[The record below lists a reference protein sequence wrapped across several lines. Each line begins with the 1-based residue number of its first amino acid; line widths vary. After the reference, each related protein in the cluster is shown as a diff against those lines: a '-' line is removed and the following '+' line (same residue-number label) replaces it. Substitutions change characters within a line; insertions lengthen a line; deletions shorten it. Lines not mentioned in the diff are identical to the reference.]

1 VCVVVASE
9 TTYPMSFDTPF
20 AHRIQ
25 YFLVRPDDIFDTIVN
40 RIEFAIGDDDGDL
53 DDSLLFVVQT

>member
-1 VCVVVASE
+1 MRLDA
-9 TTYPMSFDTPF
+9 PF

-25 YFLVRPDDIFDTIVN
+25 YCLVRPDDVFNSIVN
-40 RIEFAIGDDDGDL
+40 RVEFAIGDDDGDL

>member
-1 VCVVVASE
+1 VVVASG
-9 TTYPMSFDTPF
+9 TTYPMRLDAPF

-25 YFLVRPDDIFDTIVN
+25 YLLVRPDDVFDPIVYGV
-40 RIEFAIGDDDGDL
+40 EFAIGDDDGDL

>member
-1 VCVVVASE
+1 MRLDA
-9 TTYPMSFDTPF
+9 PF

-25 YFLVRPDDIFDTIVN
+25 YCLVRPDDVFDSIVN
-40 RIEFAIGDDDGDL
+40 TIEFAIGDDDGDL

>member
-1 VCVVVASE
+1 MRLDA
-9 TTYPMSFDTPF
+9 PF

-25 YFLVRPDDIFDTIVN
+25 YCLVRPDDVFDSIVN
-40 RIEFAIGDDDGDL
+40 RVEFAIGDDDGDL